1 MCFNIMNIASL
12 SMIILLMINVLNLSS
27 TISINVRLRVI

>member
-1 MCFNIMNIASL
+1 MCLNIMNIASL